1 MATFAITWGIWQQDA
16 GFVEQFDRS
25 GMPFES
31 MPDKVSDNVVYLARI
46 DASTL
51 KSRT

>member
-1 MATFAITWGIWQQDA
+1 MRNYYGGVSANKMA
-16 GFVEQFDRS
+16 GFVEQFDRL
-25 GMPFES
+25 GMPLES
-31 MPDKVSDNVVYLARI
+31 MPDKVSGQRRLFGSH